1 MLHDV
6 HIRSRGYLPHWEREG
21 GTYFV
26 TFRLA
31 GTLPQSVVQEW
42 KAERERLIAQY
53 AMAPAASG
61 HTDKV
66 SAVPVAFASSRQI
79 AGRMPA
85 LRALPPAV
93 AMQFRKLFSEKV
105 DAYLGAGYGDC
116 WLAQPPIAQL
126 VQNALRHFEG
136 ERYELLAW
144 CLMPNHVHCVF
155 TPLGDYKL
163 DSILHSWKSYTALQ
177 ANRLLNRAGKPF
189 WQKESYDHLIRDE
202 EDLLHCVTYTEAN
215 PVKAGLCARAEEWQW
230 CSAYQQR
237 T

>member
-42 KAERERLIAQY
+42 KGERERLIAQY
-53 AMAPAASG
+53 AIVHAKVAPASG
-61 HTDKV
+61 
-66 SAVPVAFASSRQI
+66 RQI
-79 AGRMPA
+79 AGRMPAFA

-93 AMQFRKLFSEKV
+93 AMQFQKLFSEKV
-105 DAYLGAGYGDC
+105 DAYLDAGYGDR
-116 WLAQPPIAQL
+116 WLAQSPIAQL